1 VKSVLGTLDT
11 SPMTLTLQQ
20 AYFLYTIH
28 SHNYFSI

>member
-20 AYFLYTIH
+20 AYFLYT
-28 SHNYFSI
+28 